1 MNCRRARHLLFD
13 FVDGMGNESSRVELD
28 RHLADCAP
36 CERFAAEMTRA
47 LALLH
52 RAPVES
58 LDENFNWKVRLA
70 IHRERNAIR
79 SRSASAGAWARAW
92 NLRYGLS
99 TGLAFGVVLV
109 AGAVVLRNAG
119 QPVAP
124 ATTAMTEVRE
134 TPAAADRAEAPVR
147 SLVPRAGG
155 TAPWRSSA
163 SRLVSLG
170 DAGTGAD
177 GASPG
182 AIDPDVTE
190 AKIDS
195 MIAEN
200 LMRMTPEQRSRYIL
214 RRIVQL
220 QSHLQSQQGSPPQR

>member
-28 RHLADCAP
+28 RHLGECPP

-47 LALLH
+47 LALVR

-70 IHRERNAIR
+70 IHRERNAVR

-92 NLRYGLS
+92 NLRYALS

-109 AGAVVLRNAG
+109 AGAVVVRDMDR
-119 QPVAP
+119 PVAP
-124 ATTAMTEVRE
+124 VTTAVRE
-134 TPAAADRAEAPVR
+134 VPAATERAEAPVR
-147 SLVPRAGG
+147 SLVPRAGDA
-155 TAPWRSSA
+155 TPWRSSS

-170 DAGTGAD
+170 DGGQASGAS
-177 GASPG
+177 SPG
-182 AIDPDVTE
+182 AIDPDRAE

-200 LMRMTPEQRSRYIL
+200 LNRMTPEERSRYIL

-220 QSHLQSQQGSPPQR
+220 QSHLQSQQNGPPQH